1 MLFWDGELAGFMA
14 MKNEVECNNDDN
26 NEEKHV
32 VIIPRNREKFSDFVK
47 REFGL
52 NIMLD
57 EETKKI
63 WYEMELEER
72 RMQQAQSSEKAAR
85 PHE

>member
-1 MLFWDGELAGFMA
+1 
-14 MKNEVECNNDDN
+14 
-26 NEEKHV
+26 
-32 VIIPRNREKFSDFVK
+32 
-47 REFGL
+47 
-52 NIMLD
+52 MLD

>member
-32 VIIPRNREKFSDFVK
+32 VIQEI
-47 REFGL
+47 
-52 NIMLD
+52 
-57 EETKKI
+57 
-63 WYEMELEER
+63 ER
-72 RMQQAQSSEKAAR
+72 SLVIL
-85 PHE
+85 